1 MSVIIGFDS
10 HPSSRAALTY
20 GATLARQLG
29 TEIHV
34 VHVEDSSDQPVDP
47 DELDYEAELR
57 SNLNRHESQ
66 ARDLL
71 GADTSDWDFTCV
83 HGPIRD
89 ALRRMSDRYP
99 ESILVIGERRPGLR
113 ALLASV
119 FDRPVASSIV
129 RHTGCPVLVVP
140 EG

>member
-1 MSVIIGFDS
+1 MSVIVGFDS
-10 HPSSRAALTY
+10 HPSSRAALIY
-20 GATLARQLG
+20 GAALARRLG

-47 DELDYEAELR
+47 DELDYETELQT
-57 SNLNRHESQ
+57 NLNRHERL

-71 GADTSDWDFTCV
+71 GAEATDWDFTCV
-83 HGPIRD
+83 HGPIRN
-89 ALRRMSDRYP
+89 ALRRMADRYP
-99 ESILVIGERRPGLR
+99 ESILVIGERKPGLR
-113 ALLASV
+113 AALSSV